1 MAGSDLDA
9 ELRRAAN
16 ETAESILDA
25 ARSDSERVTSQSERA
40 IESRRR
46 ELMERKEAEY
56 GADARRAIAT
66 ERHTAMRAVL
76 KARTKLVDRVL
87 ERARDRGPEASADE
101 RYLTALSAELAEAW
115 KFVESDDAVVRCSAA
130 LEPAI
135 RNALSDRPRVRVQ
148 PDQEMGTGFI
158 IEGSGGSVV
167 VDGQL
172 ETRIDRLAET
182 LAIEIHARLQGLWR

>member
-25 ARSDSERVTSQSERA
+25 ARGDSQRVASQSERA
-40 IESRRR
+40 VEGRRR
-46 ELMERKEAEY
+46 ELMDRKEAEY

-66 ERHTAMRAVL
+66 ERHAAMRAVL
-76 KARTKLVDRVL
+76 VARTQLVDRVL
-87 ERARDRGPEASADE
+87 RRTRGLLPEAAVDE
-101 RYLTALSAELAEAW
+101 RYLTALGAELAEALQ
-115 KFVESDDAVVRCSAA
+115 FVDGVDAVVRCSPA
-130 LEPAI
+130 LEPAV
-135 RNALSDRPRVRVQ
+135 RSALSDRPRVRVQ

-158 IEGSGGSVV
+158 VVGAGGSVI

-172 ETRIDRLAET
+172 ETRIDRLAST
-182 LAIEIHARLQGLWR
+182 LAIEIHARLQDL